1 MRTTKYLLSSGTS
14 IVSEISESNGLLV
27 SFTNDLGKAVK
38 FDTFGEAMTEATKVN
53 DLLGTPIFKAAIIV
67 GNF

>member
-1 MRTTKYLLSSGTS
+1 
-14 IVSEISESNGLLV
+14 
-27 SFTNDLGKAVK
+27 
-38 FDTFGEAMTEATKVN
+38 MTEATKVN